1 VCQKSSKVDQGKWH
15 YNGVFCSHDHRPNQY
30 AQPSTWKLLG
40 RKLSGSRIPDV
51 FPEEL
56 PRMSPDH
63 DIECI
68 IDFLPRTP
76 PISKRPYRMPVNEL
90 VEFKKLI
97 VELQSKGFIRPSLS
111 PRGAPMLFVEK
122 KDGTQ
127 WMCVDYQSLNE
138 VTIKNKYH
146 LPWIKDL
153 FDQIKG
159 ASVFSKID
167 MRSGYHQLKIRE
179 SDIPK
184 TAFHTRYGLYEYIV
198 MSFWLTNAPTYF
210 MYLMNKVFMEYLD
223 KFVVVFINII
233 LVFSKTG
240 EEHEVHLRPVLEK
253 LRADQLYAMFSKCE
267 VWITEVP
274 FLGHIISA
282 RGVSVDLGKVKDMLN

>member
-1 VCQKSSKVDQGKWH
+1 
-15 YNGVFCSHDHRPNQY
+15 
-30 AQPSTWKLLG
+30 
-40 RKLSGSRIPDV
+40 
-51 FPEEL
+51 
-56 PRMSPDH
+56 MSPDR

-76 PISKRPYRMPVNEL
+76 PISKRPYRMPINEL

-167 MRSGYHQLKIRE
+167 LRSGYHQLKIRE

-198 MSFWLTNAPTYF
+198 MSF
-210 MYLMNKVFMEYLD
+210 
-223 KFVVVFINII
+223 
-233 LVFSKTG
+233 
-240 EEHEVHLRPVLEK
+240 
-253 LRADQLYAMFSKCE
+253 
-267 VWITEVP
+267 
-274 FLGHIISA
+274 
-282 RGVSVDLGKVKDMLN
+282 